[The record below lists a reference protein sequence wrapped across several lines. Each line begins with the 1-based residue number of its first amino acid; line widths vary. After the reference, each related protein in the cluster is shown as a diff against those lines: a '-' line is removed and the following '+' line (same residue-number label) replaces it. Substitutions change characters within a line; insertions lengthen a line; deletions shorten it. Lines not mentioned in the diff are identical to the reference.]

1 MRLKYCSAN
10 VGQQKWAL
18 STTSSTPCRVPITVL
33 HSLES
38 TVQSKNLKLVPIFKK
53 NTYLCGFGSKKS
65 LIVVNCYDKML
76 LFQIM
81 TTTMPSQLTVSG
93 AVLVGVNNTT
103 GYNIWQW
110 GRASPT
116 QIRLDKV
123 YTKVSKLR
131 VAACRLART
140 RITTM

>member
-1 MRLKYCSAN
+1 M
-10 VGQQKWAL
+10 
-18 STTSSTPCRVPITVL
+18 
-33 HSLES
+33 
-38 TVQSKNLKLVPIFKK
+38 F
-53 NTYLCGFGSKKS
+53 FGSKKS
-65 LIVVNCYDKML
+65 LIVINCYDKML

-103 GYNIWQW
+103 GDNIWQW

-123 YTKVSKLR
+123 YTKVSKLSFSKNN
-131 VAACRLART
+131 CLQT
-140 RITTM
+140 C